1 MAQKYKSKWTGPQV
15 DSAVDQIT
23 DKIDRS
29 EIGVAGGIASLG
41 SDGKVPSWQLP
52 TVKSVTADNFIG
64 KD

>member
-1 MAQKYKSKWTGPQV
+1 MAQKYKSRWTGPQV

-52 TVKSVTADNFIG
+52 TA
-64 KD
+64 